1 MQVQR
6 YTLKKDEK
14 LRHKRLVDDLFAN
27 GKTLYEFPLRLTWRV
42 IDAEE
47 LAGSFRSDIPA
58 KVGRIQMLVTVP
70 KKKRRRAVDRVL
82 MRRRI
87 REAYRLNRVPLKDIA
102 ENIDNAGT
110 LSLAFIYMSD
120 KNLPYSLIEARMKRL
135 LFKLEKELQPDN
147 RQTPT
152 P

>member
-1 MQVQR
+1 MQEQR

-70 KKKRRRAVDRVL
+70 KRNAAEPWTACLCAV
-82 MRRRI
+82 
-87 REAYRLNRVPLKDIA
+87 ASGKHTA
-102 ENIDNAGT
+102 
-110 LSLAFIYMSD
+110 
-120 KNLPYSLIEARMKRL
+120 
-135 LFKLEKELQPDN
+135 
-147 RQTPT
+147 
-152 P
+152 

>member
-1 MQVQR
+1 MQEQR

-70 KKKRRRAVDRVL
+70 KKKRRRAVRSEERRV
-82 MRRRI
+82 
-87 REAYRLNRVPLKDIA
+87 
-102 ENIDNAGT
+102 G
-110 LSLAFIYMSD
+110 
-120 KNLPYSLIEARMKRL
+120 
-135 LFKLEKELQPDN
+135 KEC
-147 RQTPT
+147 
-152 P
+152 